1 MRTIKVEAIKV
12 ADIAWSETRIRRA
25 DRQHV
30 EGLATSMND
39 QGLLTPIMV
48 RKLKGGLLQGVA
60 GFNRWNAAQ
69 LLGWETIPAEVVTL
83 SEDKARIVE
92 IEENFRHL
100 SLTILGRAICLE
112 ELKALYL
119 REYPETKWGGIRD
132 ADQTA
137 TIATWSDEGEE
148 HQEETVS
155 TWSEGDEED
164 QDATVA
170 SWSDSPQSG
179 AFVGTRPKS
188 FAARTADEMGISVRS
203 IRDYIKLA
211 AALSPEAR
219 SLLEGT
225 SIADNRKELVWIGT
239 QIPNDQQAQVI
250 REAFAAGK
258 LPSAMRQ
265 EAEAET
271 PVQHAAWVK
280 ESNAL
285 SKKFEKVS
293 KDARIA
299 FLDFLVQEGW
309 IKKGSILR
317 KDAA

>member
-1 MRTIKVEAIKV
+1 MRAIKVELIKV
-12 ADIAWSETRIRRA
+12 ADITWSEARIRRA

-30 EGLATSMND
+30 EALATSMDD
-39 QGLLTPIMV
+39 QGLLTPIIV
-48 RKLKGGLLQGVA
+48 RKLKGNLLQGVA

-69 LLGWETIPAEVVTL
+69 LLGWETIPAEIVTL
-83 SEDKARIVE
+83 SDDKARIVE

-119 REYPETKWGGIRD
+119 KAFPETKWGGIR
-132 ADQTA
+132 
-137 TIATWSDEGEE
+137 GL
-148 HQEETVS
+148 
-155 TWSEGDEED
+155 D
-164 QDATVA
+164 QDASVA
-170 SWSDSPQSG
+170 SGSDEDDIDQTERDAVWSSMEESAALIG
-179 AFVGTRPKS
+179 ARPKS
-188 FAARTADEMGISVRS
+188 FATKISEEMGVTDRA
-203 IRDYIKLA
+203 IRAWVKLA
-211 AALSPEAR
+211 AALSPDAR

-225 SIADNRKELVWIGT
+225 TIADNRKELEWIGT
-239 QIPNDQQAQVI
+239 QIPRDQQAQVI
-250 REAFAAGK
+250 QEAFDAGK
-258 LPSAMRQ
+258 LPSAMRA

-271 PVQHAAWVK
+271 TVQNAAWVR
-280 ESNAL
+280 ESHAL

-293 KDARIA
+293 KDARLA